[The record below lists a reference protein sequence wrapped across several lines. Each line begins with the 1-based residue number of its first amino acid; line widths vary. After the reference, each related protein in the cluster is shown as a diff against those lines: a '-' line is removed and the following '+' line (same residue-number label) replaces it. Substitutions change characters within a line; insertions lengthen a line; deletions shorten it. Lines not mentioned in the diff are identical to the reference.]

1 MTDEQKE
8 QQAKATE
15 ALNKATELVNKPFS
29 GEALSKD
36 TSRGFELTSIKA
48 QYIVERLNETFGL
61 NGWHASYQIILED
74 PERGVIVKCTLK
86 CGIYG
91 NREASREAFG
101 GCNPKKQIGDMIK
114 SAMTDSLGKAASHMG
129 IGNEVFKG
137 KVKVGG
143 SKPKGPFKAKSKIA
157 ETDDF

>member
-15 ALNKATELVNKPFS
+15 ALSKVTEMANKPFT

-48 QYIVERLNETFGL
+48 QYIVERLNDTFGL
-61 NGWHASYQIILED
+61 NGWAANYQIILEA

-86 CGIYG
+86 ANVFG
-91 NREASREAFG
+91 NGQVIREAFG

-137 KVKVGG
+137 KVKVG
-143 SKPKGPFKAKSKIA
+143 STKSKAKSKIA

>member
-1 MTDEQKE
+1 MSDEQK
-8 QQAKATE
+8 QAEIKAKGE
-15 ALNKATELVNKPFS
+15 AELKRIEEGILAPFT

-48 QYIVERLNETFGL
+48 QYIVERLNQTFGVT
-61 NGWHASYQIILED
+61 GWAASYQIILED
-74 PERGVIVKCTLK
+74 PDRGVIVKCTLK
-86 CGIYG
+86 G
-91 NREASREAFG
+91 NIFGNGQVIREAFG

-137 KVKVGG
+137 KVKVG
-143 SKPKGPFKAKSKIA
+143 AKSKAKGKSKISSG
-157 ETDDF
+157 DVF